1 MIHLD
6 LKLGLDCSPYGL
18 KLSKVWRSCLEIGQL
33 VTFQLGTD
41 YLSSERSCCCL
52 LPQDLES
59 KSQGQKM
66 VQCVH
71 HSLFNG

>member
-1 MIHLD
+1 MIPFD
-6 LKLGLDCSPYGL
+6 LKLGLDCSRYGL
-18 KLSKVWRSCLEIGQL
+18 KLSKVWGSCLEMGL

-41 YLSSERSCCCL
+41 YVSFERSRCCL

-66 VQCVH
+66 ILCVH
-71 HSLFNG
+71 HSLLNG